1 MHRRSLC
8 YRLRINVHARPLVEP
23 TDLAAG
29 APTGVV
35 VVPKF
40 GNSEFVLA
48 RMQKRLGVEAV
59 VHVGITLLTKYT
71 VCILKKLWSV
81 HSIDRLLVHLICK
94 GKLVS

>member
-71 VCILKKLWSV
+71 VCIIKKTVECTL
-81 HSIDRLLVHLICK
+81 DRLLVHLICK
-94 GKLVS
+94 GKLVL